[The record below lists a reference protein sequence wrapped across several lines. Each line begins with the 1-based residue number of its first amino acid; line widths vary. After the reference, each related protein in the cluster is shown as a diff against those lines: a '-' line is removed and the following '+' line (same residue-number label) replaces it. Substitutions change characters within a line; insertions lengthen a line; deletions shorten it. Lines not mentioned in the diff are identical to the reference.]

1 MKEIS
6 RILFVFLSATVLSSC
21 IASVDNGSKP
31 CVAIP
36 VPNVDALVF
45 TMQPVSMTIAT
56 YNNGVTLSCKA
67 QPSDNDKTVEIT
79 YQWYQSED
87 GTIETGILQE
97 GSNSSTFTTDV
108 FTEKGI
114 RYYYCAATAKMQSE
128 YGISNSTVFS
138 DVVTVAYTGLPL
150 IKIETEDG
158 ANPSEAKE
166 KHNGRIYLIRN
177 GQTVYDSGEDN
188 ELSIKVR
195 ENATAYYPKKSYKL
209 KLPKKANL
217 LDSVNPLKSSENK
230 DKNWVLLA
238 GYCDKTL
245 LRTMAGFYTASI
257 FNELDGNEQLYVP
270 QAEFVDVMLNGEYI
284 GNYTLTDSVK
294 EGSGRVPVNEKSE
307 GTGGIGFIA
316 EYDFLYY
323 ENEPKWFKSSQK
335 QYPYTFKFPDTDDAN
350 FDGHMADFETY
361 INRFESALYD
371 SETTDDWKNYIDIES
386 FARWF
391 LVNNVLANIEPN
403 FYFHK
408 ESSEDSSKLVMG
420 PFWDFEWSIGIGWY
434 AGTRPRSPEYWSL
447 KERNIEWYFAD
458 LIKKNE
464 FKTELKTQWTKLK
477 GKYPDLA
484 KTINDRMDE
493 WAGEI
498 DISQQMNFKKWDILN
513 QRVSVGGI
521 PLGSYGAE
529 LECDKQFITERVRW
543 LDDEITGL

>member
-1 MKEIS
+1 MTAGELLMKEIS

-21 IASVDNGSKP
+21 IVSVDDGSTKP
-31 CVAIP
+31 CVTP
-36 VPNVDALVF
+36 SVPNVDVPVF
-45 TMQPVSMTIAT
+45 TTQPVSMSIAT
-56 YNNGVTLSCKA
+56 YNNGVTLSCEV
-67 QPSDNDKTVEIT
+67 QPSDNDETVEIT

-87 GTIETGILQE
+87 GTTKKGIPLKNAE
-97 GSNSSTFTTDV
+97 SATFTTDV

-114 RYYYCAATAKMQSE
+114 RYYYCAATAKMRSE
-128 YGISNSTVFS
+128 YGISDSETVFS
-138 DVVTVAYTGLPL
+138 DVATVAYTGLPL
-150 IKIETEDG
+150 VKIETEDG
-158 ANPSEAKE
+158 VNPSEAKE
-166 KHNGRIYLIRN
+166 KHNGRMYIVRN

-195 ENATAYYPKKSYKL
+195 GNATVYYPKKPYKL

-245 LRTMAGFYTASI
+245 LRTMTGFYTASI
-257 FNELDGNEQLYVP
+257 FNELDGNERLYVP
-270 QAEFVDVMLNGEYI
+270 RSEFVDVVLNGEYI

-294 EGSGRVPVNEKSE
+294 EGSDRVPVNENADDD
-307 GTGGIGFIA
+307 GGIGFIA

-361 INRFESALYD
+361 INRFESALCD

-403 FYFHK
+403 FYFYK
-408 ESSEDSSKLVMG
+408 KSSGDSSKLVMG
-420 PFWDFEWSIGIGWY
+420 PVWDFEWSIGIGWY
-434 AGTRPRSPEYWSL
+434 EGTRPRSPEYWNL
-447 KERNIEWYFAD
+447 KERNIEWYFAV
-458 LIKKNE
+458 LLKKMS
-464 FKTELKTQWTKLK
+464 LK
-477 GKYPDLA
+477 
-484 KTINDRMDE
+484 
-493 WAGEI
+493 
-498 DISQQMNFKKWDILN
+498 LN
-513 QRVSVGGI
+513 
-521 PLGSYGAE
+521 
-529 LECDKQFITERVRW
+529 
-543 LDDEITGL
+543 